1 MKITI
6 IGHGYVGLVTAC
18 VFADFG
24 NTVRVIGRTPEKI
37 KKLNGGDPLI
47 FEPGLEEILKRN
59 LENGN
64 LKFTK
69 SYDSL
74 SDSKIVFIAVGT
86 PSMEDGSADLSQ
98 VKTVASQIG
107 KNLSSDFTVVSCK
120 STVPVG
126 TNLEVEKLVQENAPE
141 GAKFAVASCPEFLR
155 EGTGVNDTLYP
166 DRVIIGSKSQKAIDL
181 LLELHVPVGGK
192 RVVTDLASAE
202 LIKYSANS
210 ILATKISFANLI
222 AEYCEKTGANAEV
235 VLEAVGFDNRVSE
248 KFLNVGIGYGGACF
262 PKDVKALA
270 YIGKT
275 LGLDTALLDGV
286 EDVNFGAKSR
296 FVERVLRI
304 FESGGETDAGGAN
317 GGGSKKKKL
326 AIWGLSFKPNTDDIR
341 EAPSRY
347 ILERLLNEGFE
358 LSVYDPE
365 AMGHIKAIFGDK
377 LTYVDDK
384 MKALAGA
391 EGLLVLTEW
400 NEFEAADLVAVKE
413 ALSEPIVVDGR
424 NIFEL
429 EKMKGLG
436 FKYYSVGRRDVK

>member
-47 FEPGLEEILKRN
+47 FEPGLQEILLRN

-64 LKFTK
+64 LKFTQ
-69 SYDSL
+69 SYDSVGE
-74 SDSKIVFIAVGT
+74 SKIVFIAVGT
-86 PSMEDGSADLSQ
+86 PSLEDGSADLSQ
-98 VKTVASQIG
+98 VKGVASKIA
-107 KNLSSDFTVVSCK
+107 KNLGSDFTVVSCK

-126 TNLEVEKLVQENAPE
+126 TNLEVEAIVRENAPE
-141 GAKFAVASCPEFLR
+141 GAKFAVVSCPEFLR
-155 EGTGVNDTLYP
+155 EGTGVSDTLYP
-166 DRVIIGSKSQKAIDL
+166 DRVIIGSESQEATDL
-181 LLELHVPVGGK
+181 LLELHAPVGGK

-202 LIKYSANS
+202 LIKYAANS

-222 AEYCEKTGANAEV
+222 AQYCEKTGANAEV

-270 YIGKT
+270 YIGKN
-275 LGLDTALLDGV
+275 LGLDTGLLDGV
-286 EDVNFGAKSR
+286 EEVNFNAKSR
-296 FVERVLRI
+296 FVEKVLRI
-304 FESGGETDAGGAN
+304 FESGGDGGA
-317 GGGSKKKKL
+317 SATKKKRL

-347 ILERLLNEGFE
+347 ILERLLSEGFG

-377 LTYVDDK
+377 LRYADDK
-384 MKALAGA
+384 MKALDGA
-391 EGLLVLTEW
+391 EGLLILTEW
-400 NEFEAADLVAVKE
+400 NEFEGVDLETVKK
-413 ALSEPIVVDGR
+413 ALSKPIVVDGR
-424 NIFEL
+424 NIFEPR
-429 EKMKGLG
+429 KMKKLG